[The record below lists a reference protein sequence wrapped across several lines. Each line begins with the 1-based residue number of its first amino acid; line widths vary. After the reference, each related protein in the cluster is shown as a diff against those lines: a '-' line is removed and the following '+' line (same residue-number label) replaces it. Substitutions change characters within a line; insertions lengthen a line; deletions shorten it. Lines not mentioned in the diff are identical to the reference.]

1 MSFVRPSQVWNEIS
15 DVDFLIHEDDD
26 YLTEKDEKSRLSEEV
41 GTSGC
46 ANTYIVIIRSL
57 SSR

>member
-1 MSFVRPSQVWNEIS
+1 MSFVRSSQVLNEIS
-15 DVDFLIHEDDD
+15 DVDFLIHDDD
-26 YLTEKDEKSRLSEEV
+26 YLTEKDEKSPLSEKV

-46 ANTYIVIIRSL
+46 ANTYIAMIRSL

>member
-1 MSFVRPSQVWNEIS
+1 MSFVRPNQVWNEIS

-26 YLTEKDEKSRLSEEV
+26 YLTDKDEKSRLSEEV

-46 ANTYIVIIRSL
+46 ANTYIVMIRSL

>member
-46 ANTYIVIIRSL
+46 ANTYIVMIRSL

>member
-46 ANTYIVIIRSL
+46 ANTYILMIRSL

>member
-1 MSFVRPSQVWNEIS
+1 MSFVGPSQVWNEIS
-15 DVDFLIHEDDD
+15 DVDFLIHDDDD
-26 YLTEKDEKSRLSEEV
+26 YLTEKDEKSPLSEKV

-46 ANTYIVIIRSL
+46 ANTYIAMIRSL

>member
-41 GTSGC
+41 GTSEC
-46 ANTYIVIIRSL
+46 ANTYIVMIRSL

>member
-1 MSFVRPSQVWNEIS
+1 MSFVGPSQVWNEIS
-15 DVDFLIHEDDD
+15 DVDFLIHDDDD
-26 YLTEKDEKSRLSEEV
+26 YLTEKDEKSPLSEEV

-46 ANTYIVIIRSL
+46 ANTYIVMIRSL